1 MRAPD
6 VSGVVLTGCGLV
18 LLATFVTMA
27 ALGDLYATASSFVG
41 LFVLASLA
49 YGVAVA
55 WIVRRPNIGRGGLAG
70 IVVTAVAFR
79 LVLLPT
85 APTLSTD
92 LYRYLWDGRV
102 SVAGLSP
109 YRYPPTAPELSALR
123 DEAIYPR
130 LNHPDWRTI
139 YPPGAQLLFTG
150 MARLA
155 PGNVVAF
162 KLLIVALDLLAL
174 ALLVSWLR
182 TLGHS
187 PAWALVYA
195 WHPLVVVEFAGSG
208 HLDAVAVAASVA
220 ALVAA
225 DRRREGWSGALLG
238 LGAVV
243 KLYPLLLLPAVWRHR
258 PSRVILGALGVMV
271 TGYAL
276 YAGEGPGVLGSL
288 PRYVDQE
295 HFNPPLRAAL
305 EIALAGFGAGGVRT
319 ARLLP
324 LAGLA
329 AFALVVGIKARHVP
343 TFRRAGWL
351 VGAYLVTTPNLFP
364 WYVVWMVP
372 VLSVAPTWPWLSLTC
387 TVALT
392 YVALAQPMGVLPDW
406 VLVAEW
412 LPLAAGL
419 ALGNRTRL
427 RQMILRPR

>member
-1 MRAPD
+1 MSRSWPTCITRSKIPTSSAIASVRRWLRAAGWPSSTSTNPRAITARRWRCCAASLRRSAIVRWTSRCSSRPTNSQPRRRSVRVVREMRRRERRVSRHVVETARGGLRSWPSCREPGGVRAPD

-55 WIVRRPNIGRGGLAG
+55 WIVRRPHIGRGGLAG
-70 IVVTAVAFR
+70 IVVAAVAFR

-243 KLYPLLLLPAVWRHR
+243 KLYPL
-258 PSRVILGALGVMV
+258 
-271 TGYAL
+271 
-276 YAGEGPGVLGSL
+276 
-288 PRYVDQE
+288 
-295 HFNPPLRAAL
+295 
-305 EIALAGFGAGGVRT
+305 
-319 ARLLP
+319 
-324 LAGLA
+324 
-329 AFALVVGIKARHVP
+329 
-343 TFRRAGWL
+343 
-351 VGAYLVTTPNLFP
+351 
-364 WYVVWMVP
+364 
-372 VLSVAPTWPWLSLTC
+372 
-387 TVALT
+387 
-392 YVALAQPMGVLPDW
+392 
-406 VLVAEW
+406 
-412 LPLAAGL
+412 
-419 ALGNRTRL
+419 
-427 RQMILRPR
+427 